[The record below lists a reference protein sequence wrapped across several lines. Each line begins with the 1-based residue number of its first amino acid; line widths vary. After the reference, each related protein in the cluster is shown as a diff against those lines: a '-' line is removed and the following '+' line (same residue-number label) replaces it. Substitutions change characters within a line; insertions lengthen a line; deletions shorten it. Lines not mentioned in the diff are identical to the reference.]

1 MPFKTEKIRQ
11 FRLKVGLTQAQ
22 LGMVLQVPQS
32 TVARWETGFSVP
44 SAEHIGLMC
53 DFGYVNG
60 IRPDFFFPN
69 YSEIATGTDKRGK
82 PGKNARIDSESRK
95 PRKEK
100 S

>member
-1 MPFKTEKIRQ
+1 MPFKIEKIRE
-11 FRLKVGLTQAQ
+11 FRLQVGLTQAA
-22 LGMVLQVPQS
+22 LGKILQVPQS

-53 DFGYVNG
+53 DFGYVQG

-69 YSEIATGTDKRGK
+69 YSELEKKSEPKKKTGKR
-82 PGKNARIDSESRK
+82 
-95 PRKEK
+95 RKEK

>member
-1 MPFKTEKIRQ
+1 MPFKIEKIRQ

-69 YSEIATGTDKRGK
+69 HSDIAAGPGKRGK
-82 PGKNARIDSESRK
+82 PGKDGMTDSKARK
-95 PRKEK
+95 PTKEK